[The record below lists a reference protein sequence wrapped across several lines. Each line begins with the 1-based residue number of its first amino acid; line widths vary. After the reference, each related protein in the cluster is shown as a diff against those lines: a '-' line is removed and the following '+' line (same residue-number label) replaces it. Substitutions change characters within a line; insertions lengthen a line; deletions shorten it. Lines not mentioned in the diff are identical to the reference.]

1 MQTWAKRGIK
11 TALITGGL
19 LMLGTGIA
27 SADEDV
33 NPDRPA
39 SPLDGSI
46 TIPVHMANNAI
57 GTPFGRYDLPVY
69 DRELTLSPTMVTGG
83 GLPALPGARPAEV
96 ADVAPVADDTFR
108 DNRVN
113 ADLVLPV
120 DVSGNAIAVLGEA
133 EVTNDSTQVASHDR
147 DVTANGAD
155 SELAGNA
162 VDADW
167 ALPLQVTGNAVSAV
181 GEAETH
187 NAASQTAASTGD
199 LTSDGSDGTFA
210 GNLFAPQFATP
221 VQVNGNA
228 IAGAGNST
236 TDSETESTAD
246 AGGTLLTGGEFGTVA
261 GNVIGAPLAL
271 PVELNGNAVGAAG
284 DAVAATD
291 NTTGAT
297 SGAEHTDVFDHP
309 AYIESNGHEGVLS
322 ANAVQPASA
331 NPVLVSGNVAHGIG
345 NAETAGGSANTTVA
359 GGNTRSWG
367 QDALASGT
375 IAQAPLAAP
384 AEVFSNVVTG
394 AGDGIST
401 YDNTVASTAGG
412 DAYTRGHDGAA
423 SGSIVSSPVSAPV
436 DVFGNAGAGAGTA
449 TTDLLNRS
457 TTTTGGASGT
467 TGEESVAGG
476 NAVFAPVVLPLETLG
491 NTAGGVGSADTSV
504 DEVKIADA
512 GDDSNTVDD
521 AGFLAANLVQGAV
534 GGPVQVAGNSAGAIA
549 DTSARGDRDTRVG
562 SGGDVLA
569 NGDGGA
575 GAGNIANVPV
585 AVPAQVFGNGV
596 TGVGNGE
603 TDGDFKT
610 TSRVGGTSRT
620 SGRDGFL
627 TGNVAGVPV
636 ASAVQGFSNS
646 VAAVGVNN
654 AGAEAVTKPTAGG
667 DTQSNGDGGALAGNV
682 VGAHA
687 LPLVQGFGSAVSG
700 VAGENVTQATNA
712 TTGTS
717 GGDITTS
724 GNDGFGAGNLVDV
737 PLAAL
742 AQPHGDAVAALDS
755 VSTANSDSTTDG
767 AAGGTSST
775 QGDDFVSGTDL
786 TLPVGVNAPIY
797 DVPAEVLAEAVAN
810 ATNATNLTVGEEGPQ
825 VDLPISDPSLA
836 LPVTSMPRIM
846 PTAMSSGAGRR
857 GFGPQTTSARSL
869 PGLPGLPTALPALSG
884 LPVDGLALPAFPGL
898 PTDLPV
904 ALPTDLPMA
913 LPALPGR
920 SAGLPVALPAF
931 PGVPAGLPVA
941 LPTDLPTSLPA
952 FPGLPTDLPTDLP
965 VALPTDLPMALPALP
980 GLPTDLPTNLRA
992 FPSLPTDLPA
1002 LGDFELP
1009 IVGDLELPVF
1019 GDGNGGLGGLTGLT
1033 GGLPAVPAL
1042 TAVPAFPGDL
1052 PRTLPAPALPG
1063 DLPLPGLPT
1072 GLPGLDGLQVLDGL
1086 PGLGNLPV
1094 NGTALPALPAVP
1106 GVAGAQLPVLS
1117 NPVNTLPA
1125 ATPAMSGLDTAG
1137 MFVPASLADTTAKL
1151 RSLFG

>member
-11 TALITGGL
+11 TALLTGGL

-46 TIPVHMANNAI
+46 TVPVHAANNAI
-57 GTPFGRYDLPVY
+57 GTPFGRYDLPAY
-69 DRELTLSPTMVTGG
+69 DRELTLSPTMVTGAG
-83 GLPALPGARPAEV
+83 LPALPALPGART
-96 ADVAPVADDTFR
+96 ADATSVAPVTDDTFR

-133 EVTNDSTQVASHDR
+133 EVTNDSTQVASHHR
-147 DVTANGAD
+147 DVTTDGSD

-187 NAASQTAASTGD
+187 NTASQTAASTGD
-199 LTSDGSDGTFA
+199 LTADGSDGTFA

-236 TDSETESTAD
+236 TDSETSSAAT
-246 AGGTLLTGGEFGTVA
+246 AGGTLLTDGEFGTVA
-261 GNVIGAPLAL
+261 GNAVGAPLAL
-271 PVELNGNAVGAAG
+271 PVELNGNALGAGG

-291 NTTGAT
+291 NTAEATAGAQ
-297 SGAEHTDVFDHP
+297 HTDVFDHP

-322 ANAVQPASA
+322 GNAAQPASA
-331 NPVLVSGNVAHGIG
+331 NPVLVSGNVAHGLG
-345 NAETAGGSANTTVA
+345 NAETSGGSNSTTVA

-367 QDALASGT
+367 QDAFASGT

-401 YDNTVASTAGG
+401 YDNTVAATAGG

-423 SGSIVSSPVSAPV
+423 SGSVVTSPVSAPV
-436 DVFGNAGAGAGTA
+436 DVFGNAAAGAGAA
-449 TTDLLNRS
+449 TTDLRNDS
-457 TTTTGGASGT
+457 TTGTGGATGT
-467 TGEESVAGG
+467 TGDDSVAGG
-476 NAVFAPVVLPLETLG
+476 NAVFAPVALPLETLG

-504 DEVKIADA
+504 DEVKVAEA
-512 GDDSNTVDD
+512 GDDGNTVDD

-549 DTSARGDRDTRVG
+549 DTSAHGDRDTRVG

-585 AVPAQVFGNGV
+585 AMPAQVFDNGV

-603 TDGDFKT
+603 ADGNFDT

-620 SGRDGFL
+620 SGRNGFL

-636 ASAVQGFSNS
+636 ASAVQGFGNS
-646 VAAVGVNN
+646 VAAAGVNN
-654 AGAEAVTKPTAGG
+654 AGAEAVTTPTAGG
-667 DTQSNGDGGALAGNV
+667 TTQSNGDGGTLAGNV
-682 VGAHA
+682 VGSHA
-687 LPLVQGFGSAVSG
+687 LPLAQGFGSAVSG
-700 VAGENVTQATNA
+700 LGGENVTQTTNE

-724 GNDGFGAGNLVDV
+724 GNDGFGNGNLVDV

-742 AQPHGDAVAALDS
+742 AQPHGDAVAALGS

-767 AAGGTSST
+767 AAGGTST
-775 QGDDFVSGTDL
+775 TEGDDFASGTDL
-786 TLPVGVNAPIY
+786 TVPVGVNAPIY
-797 DVPAEVLAEAVAN
+797 DVPAEILAEAVAN
-810 ATNATNLTVGEEGPQ
+810 ATNATDLTVGEEGPQ
-825 VDLPISDPSLA
+825 LDLPISDPSLA

-846 PTAMSSGAGRR
+846 PTAMPSGAGRR
-857 GFGPQTTSARSL
+857 AFGPQTASARSL
-869 PGLPGLPTALPALSG
+869 PGLPGLPTALPALPG

-904 ALPTDLPMA
+904 ALPTTP
-913 LPALPGR
+913 PALPDR
-920 SAGLPVALPAF
+920 SADLPVALPAF
-931 PGVPAGLPVA
+931 PGLPAGLPVA
-941 LPTDLPTSLPA
+941 LPTDLPTTLPA
-952 FPGLPTDLPTDLP
+952 APGVPTDLPTDLP
-965 VALPTDLPMALPALP
+965 VALPTDLPTNLPALP
-980 GLPTDLPTNLRA
+980 GLPADLP
-992 FPSLPTDLPA
+992 F
-1002 LGDFELP
+1002 
-1009 IVGDLELPVF
+1009 IGDLELPV
-1019 GDGNGGLGGLTGLT
+1019 GGEGIGGLGGLDGIGALPGLA

-1042 TAVPAFPGDL
+1042 PTGPADL
-1052 PRTLPAPALPG
+1052 PRTLPAPTLPG

-1072 GLPGLDGLQVLDGL
+1072 GLPGLDGLPAFDGL
-1086 PGLGNLPV
+1086 PGLGDLPV
-1094 NGTALPALPAVP
+1094 DGTALPALPAVP
-1106 GVAGAQLPVLS
+1106 GVAGAQLPVL
-1117 NPVNTLPA
+1117 NHPVHTLPA
-1125 ATPAMSGLDTAG
+1125 TAPAMSGLDTDG